1 VRDSQARKKR
11 RIKCRKTALLRE
23 HAGIEI
29 RKRVCRWFSQGQ
41 ITAQRL
47 QKPLEA
53 TKRRDINFPRPRQ
66 LD

>member
-1 VRDSQARKKR
+1 M
-11 RIKCRKTALLRE
+11 TALLRE

-29 RKRVCRWFSQGQ
+29 RKRVCRWFGQEQ